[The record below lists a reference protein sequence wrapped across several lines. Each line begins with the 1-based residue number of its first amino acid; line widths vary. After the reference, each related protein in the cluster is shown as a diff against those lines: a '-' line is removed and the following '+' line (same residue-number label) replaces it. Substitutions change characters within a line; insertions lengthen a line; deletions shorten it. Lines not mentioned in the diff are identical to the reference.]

1 MGPERKS
8 KGTLEK
14 IISDFK
20 YKWKFNEIGEM
31 PFTVDLDVID
41 VKESYAD
48 TTPGWDPDLSTWF
61 TRNVKLNLPVASAA
75 MDTVTKGETGVAMSL
90 NGGIGVIHKNLTPEE
105 QAKEV
110 EYVKRFKSGF
120 ITEPI
125 TVSPLT
131 PIYEVEELRKTY
143 GFGSFPVTEDGTPH
157 GKLIGIITD
166 KDYSIDK
173 HKDLLVKDRMNTDLV
188 TERWG
193 IDLEKAY
200 DELLEA
206 RRGKLLLVYD
216 DGRLAAMVTRKDLE
230 LRKEFPKA
238 VKDEDDRLLVAAAV
252 GGPGKDLD
260 ERAEKLYEAGVDVFV
275 IDTSQGCS
283 SGVEYTIKW
292 LKKHY
297 DDIDVVGGNVSNGEC
312 ARKIEEWGADAVKV
326 GIGPGSICITRDV
339 TGVGGRQLNAIY
351 ECSRSVKEIPVI
363 ADGGVRN
370 YPQILYAI
378 AAGAD
383 SVMSGY
389 LFAGHD
395 ECPPPITPVKTGSG
409 EIKKAK
415 LYRGM
420 GSRGAMEEAMKKGG
434 GSRYFENLI
443 VHGKEVYV
451 PYRGSIYET
460 LKDLE
465 KNLKHTMKIFYGAR
479 NIEELKKGEK
489 EFEIDLEKIVAKHM
503 GLVKYF
509 VE

>member
-1 MGPERKS
+1 MEAKKRK
-8 KGTLEK
+8 
-14 IISDFK
+14 FK
-20 YKWKFNEIGEM
+20 YKWKFKEMGQM
-31 PFTVDLDVID
+31 PFSIDLDDIT

-48 TTPGWDPDLSTWF
+48 TTPGWEPDLSTQF
-61 TRNVKLNLPVASAA
+61 TRNIKLNLPIASAA
-75 MDTVTKGETGVAMSL
+75 MDTVTEADMAIQMAL
-90 NGGIGVIHKNLTPEE
+90 HGGIGVIHKNLTSEE
-105 QAKEV
+105 EAREV
-110 EYVKRFKSGF
+110 EKVKRFKSGF

-131 PIYEVEELRKTY
+131 SIYEVEELRKTY

-157 GKLIGIITD
+157 GKLVGIITN

-173 HKDLLVKDRMNTDLV
+173 HGELLVKDRMNTDLV

-216 DGRLAAMVTRKDLE
+216 DDHLAAMVTRKDLE
-230 LRKEFPKA
+230 LRKEFPRA
-238 VKDEDDRLLVAAAV
+238 VKDKYDRLLVAAAV

-283 SGVEYTIKW
+283 SGVEYTIKR
-292 LKKHY
+292 LKKLY
-297 DDIDVVGGNVSNGEC
+297 DDVDVVGGNVSNGEC

-326 GIGPGSICITRDV
+326 GIGPGSICITRNV

-351 ECSRSVKEIPVI
+351 EVSRSVKEIPII

-378 AAGAD
+378 GAGAH

-395 ECPPPITPVKTGSG
+395 ECPGYVRTIKTKDGG
-409 EIKKAK
+409 TKKVK

-420 GSRGAMEEAMKKGG
+420 GSPEAMKEAIEKGG
-434 GSRYFENLI
+434 GSRYLDENI
-443 VHGKEVYV
+443 VIHGEEKYV
-451 PYRGSIYET
+451 PYRGSVSRT
-460 LKDLE
+460 LKELE
-465 KNLKHTMKIFYGAR
+465 SYLKHSMKVFWGGAKS
-479 NIEELKKGEK
+479 IEDVRKGEN
-489 EFEIDLEKIVAKHM
+489 EFEIDLEKILSKGTEV
-503 GLVKYF
+503 YF
-509 VE
+509 VD